1 MKNNE
6 FATFNPI
13 MEDINVTPQ
22 SVSQYYANNGLTP
35 DNIYMHNYINEKP
48 AAPIENYKG
57 TSFNVQ
63 DFLNEYYPA
72 TEHSVTE
79 TPSAQPNSPI
89 QTQQPKNKKDFLRMY
104 EKSAED
110 ASKRTGM
117 SKDLLL
123 AQVALETGWGAHT
136 PGYNVGGL
144 KADSSWQGKSQVLRT
159 KEQGANGLYS
169 TSAKFRAYDTP
180 EQGFAGYVD
189 FLSKNKRYK
198 ALVGVA
204 DPYKAA
210 EVMSKTGY
218 ATDKNYKQK
227 LQEIIQQ
234 IQQSRS

>member
-35 DNIYMHNYINEKP
+35 DNTYMHNYINEKP

-123 AQVALETGWGAHT
+123 AQVALETG
-136 PGYNVGGL
+136 
-144 KADSSWQGKSQVLRT
+144 
-159 KEQGANGLYS
+159 
-169 TSAKFRAYDTP
+169 
-180 EQGFAGYVD
+180 
-189 FLSKNKRYK
+189 
-198 ALVGVA
+198 
-204 DPYKAA
+204 
-210 EVMSKTGY
+210 
-218 ATDKNYKQK
+218 
-227 LQEIIQQ
+227 
-234 IQQSRS
+234 